1 MIKTIK
7 DIKTVDVHILTWFDR
22 INGNSYFAGKLTL
35 NYSSDSQVTLLVPF
49 QYGYGNHNEYIISEI
64 LFDYLKGIQEK
75 LLPIKKISPTMRIF
89 NASTITINRLCRENN
104 ICLRYTKTENKKRD
118 LKALEKSFIDY
129 ENELNEEA
137 RELAEHEA
145 Q

>member
-1 MIKTIK
+1 MIKTLK
-7 DIKTVDVHILTWFDR
+7 DIKTIDVHVLTWFDR

-49 QYGYGNHNEYIISEI
+49 QYGYGNHDEYIITEV
-64 LFDYLKGIQEK
+64 LFKYLKNIGVF
-75 LLPIKKISPTMRIF
+75 RI
-89 NASTITINRLCRENN
+89 STISIFRLCRENN
-104 ICLRYTKTENKKRD
+104 ISLRYTKTENKKRD

-145 Q
+145 QYRKQC